1 MNEHIKSTWH
11 FTGPVYEKLFNIIL
25 DNGALPEVWSVG
37 LIKPIYKKK
46 GGKSNPENYRPIT
59 LVSCLGKLFTGIL
72 SNRLYT
78 YAEQSDV
85 LTSSQ
90 AGFRKGHSTTD
101 NIFIL
106 YSLIEMLNFR
116 KKKLFCAFIDL
127 KQAFDTVWR
136 DGLWW
141 KLFNCDMDG
150 KFLRLIKNLYNNI
163 KSCLIDNGEQT
174 VFFSCNVGLRQ
185 GENLSPFLFSV
196 YLNDLESFFFHNDLN
211 GGIECSSSNLDNAA
225 YIYVKLF
232 ILLYADDTVIMSESP
247 NGLQSALNVYND
259 YCKQWKLTVNI
270 NKSKV
275 VIFSKGRQ
283 ANYSFV
289 LNDQLLDIES
299 DYKYLGVLF
308 SKSGSFYSAKKQL
321 VNQAE
326 KAMYSLIRKSWSL
339 ILPLDLQI
347 ELYEKMVKPILLY
360 GSEVW
365 GFGNLDVLE
374 RSV

>member
-1 MNEHIKSTWH
+1 MSISNQRGTSL
-11 FTGPVYEKLFNIIL
+11 GPVYEKLFNIIL
-25 DNGALPEVWSVG
+25 DSGALPKVWSVG

-46 GGKSNPENYRPIT
+46 GEKSNPENYRLIT

-90 AGFRKGHSTTD
+90 TGFRKGRSTTD

-141 KLFNCDMDG
+141 KLFNCDIDG
-150 KFLRLIKNLYNNI
+150 KCLRLIKNMYNNI
-163 KSCLIDNGEQT
+163 KSCFIVNGEQT
-174 VFFSCNVGLRQ
+174 EFFACNVGLRQ
-185 GENLSPFLFSV
+185 WENLSSFLFSV

-225 YIYVKLF
+225 YIYFKLF
-232 ILLYADDTVIMSESP
+232 I
-247 NGLQSALNVYND
+247 
-259 YCKQWKLTVNI
+259 
-270 NKSKV
+270 
-275 VIFSKGRQ
+275 
-283 ANYSFV
+283 
-289 LNDQLLDIES
+289 
-299 DYKYLGVLF
+299 
-308 SKSGSFYSAKKQL
+308 
-321 VNQAE
+321 
-326 KAMYSLIRKSWSL
+326 
-339 ILPLDLQI
+339 
-347 ELYEKMVKPILLY
+347 
-360 GSEVW
+360 
-365 GFGNLDVLE
+365 
-374 RSV
+374 